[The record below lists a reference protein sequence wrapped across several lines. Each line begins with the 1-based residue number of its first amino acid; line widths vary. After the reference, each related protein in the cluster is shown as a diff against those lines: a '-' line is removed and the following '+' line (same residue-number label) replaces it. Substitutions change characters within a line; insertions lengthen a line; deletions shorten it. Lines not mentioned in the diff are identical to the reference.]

1 MWRMLVHTRWRS
13 YASIVASRPVV
24 PPVLVNWP
32 GFRRA
37 GLLRNSTCS
46 PFPGPRR
53 RGDTDRQPTTLV
65 FGLFVRPGP
74 FANAT
79 VHSGSSRPGL
89 SIASQSAT
97 QSYVNRQVSSSA
109 LTATFISRNRQLKRT
124 VAPASRKTRARVLPG
139 PAALLRNRPECGQA
153 ALCHPLPSTPIPAF
167 APASCHSQRQPQ
179 PFQDQ
184 CARQRGLHCE
194 FWACGASVEHI
205 GGSSSRV
212 RTKVGLVGRT
222 RLGQQPPSPCSSV
235 QKRKTRGTASRVPI
249 HLARPCVQEV
259 VCAPSFNLPQP
270 GRPTNPCRSKTVSR
284 FMELCEAPSCCRHA
298 FQPVNDSVGHSR
310 GVAGGSSAKASANE
324 DQYAPA
330 AILRADLKAKP
341 CRRIWRDATL
351 CATSFSSAPPVRPSN
366 RLSIACIIPSSW
378 RTAYSSD

>member
-153 ALCHPLPSTPIPAF
+153 ALCHPLLSTRSPHSHLPSVTAKGNLNLSRIKVRNSA
-167 APASCHSQRQPQ
+167 ASTVNS
-179 PFQDQ
+179 
-184 CARQRGLHCE
+184 
-194 FWACGASVEHI
+194 
-205 GGSSSRV
+205 
-212 RTKVGLVGRT
+212 GLVGHPWST
-222 RLGQQPPSPCSSV
+222 LEDPPP
-235 QKRKTRGTASRVPI
+235 
-249 HLARPCVQEV
+249 E
-259 VCAPSFNLPQP
+259 
-270 GRPTNPCRSKTVSR
+270 
-284 FMELCEAPSCCRHA
+284 
-298 FQPVNDSVGHSR
+298 
-310 GVAGGSSAKASANE
+310 
-324 DQYAPA
+324 
-330 AILRADLKAKP
+330 
-341 CRRIWRDATL
+341 
-351 CATSFSSAPPVRPSN
+351 
-366 RLSIACIIPSSW
+366 
-378 RTAYSSD
+378 